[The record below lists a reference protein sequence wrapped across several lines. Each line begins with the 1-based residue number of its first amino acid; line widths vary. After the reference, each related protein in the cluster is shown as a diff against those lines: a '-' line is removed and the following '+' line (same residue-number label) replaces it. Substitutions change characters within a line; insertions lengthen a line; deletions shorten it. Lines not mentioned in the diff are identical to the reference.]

1 VTAPLVS
8 VLLVTYNHERFI
20 ERALASIESQILDG
34 TMEVVVADD
43 SSHDK
48 TRSVILDWAERVD
61 FDVRILPGEE
71 RLGITRNYHR
81 GFSGCEGRYIAVL
94 EGDDEWISVD
104 KLQLQV
110 DLLEGHP
117 ELSMAANRVLL
128 YDDDTG
134 SSGALPLIGL
144 DTMHVEVTSRQLADN
159 NWFATFSCCM
169 YRAEVLE
176 RLDPEIFETTA
187 YDWLINMAVTEYG
200 DAGLVPQIGTLYRV
214 HQNGQWSQ
222 ADQRQRDEQT
232 RAVLPRYIELLGP
245 KVRRELTR
253 KLHELDT
260 QVAASL
266 ELAEATAAVTEKEA
280 VGLPV
285 PRVTSVRRPRVSV
298 VMPSYNHERF
308 VVESINS
315 VLDQTM
321 GDFELIVVDDGSPD
335 DSLRAIASV
344 SDPRIRVYSF
354 PVNQG
359 AAAAHNFALQQARGE
374 FIALINSD
382 DMWEPGKLERQL
394 QVFEARPELGGVFTG
409 VRFID
414 ERGKPVPADR
424 IPRANVFRQPNRTQP
439 QWLRYFLEN
448 GNALCHPSSLIR
460 REFYEEHGLYD
471 NRLRQL
477 PDFAMWVRLVKHYP
491 IAVLGDEDLVRFR
504 LLPSEQNAS
513 SVSPANVARG
523 LREHLVIAEGFFDDV
538 PNEMIV
544 EGFVDLLR
552 NPHIA
557 EDDERQCELAFLWWD
572 TDCAMQEINRMHALK
587 LMHELMGRPDTARL
601 LETRYGF
608 DELTLHTYA
617 GIHQRGLT
625 PAFEEWLQ
633 SLNGMKSPAHPDLIP
648 IAEAPASHLLR
659 VLIARARRAKPSEV
673 PTRALHTLR
682 RAVSRR

>member
-1 VTAPLVS
+1 MTTPLVS

-20 ERALASIESQILDG
+20 ERALASIESQMFDDAI
-34 TMEVVVADD
+34 EVVVADD
-43 SSHDK
+43 SSDDQ
-48 TRSVILDWAERVD
+48 TLALVRAWAERVAI
-61 FDVRILPGEE
+61 DVRILPPEA

-81 GFSGCEGRYIAVL
+81 GFSACEGRYIAVL

-104 KLQLQV
+104 KLRLQV
-110 DLLEGHP
+110 DLLEKHP
-117 ELSMAANRVLL
+117 DLSMAANRVLL
-128 YDDDTG
+128 YDDATG
-134 SSGALPLIGL
+134 SSSALPLIGL

-176 RLDPEIFETTA
+176 RLHPEIFETTA

-200 DAGLVPQIGTLYRV
+200 NAGLVTQVATLYRI
-214 HQNGQWSQ
+214 HKNGQWSQ

-232 RAVLPRYIELLGP
+232 RALLPRYIELLGP

-253 KLHELDT
+253 KMHELDT
-260 QVAASL
+260 QVAATH
-266 ELAEATAAVTEKEA
+266 ELAEATAAVTEDRA
-280 VGLPV
+280 VRLPV
-285 PRVTSVRRPRVSV
+285 PRVTDARRPRVSV

-308 VVESINS
+308 VVAAINS

-321 GDFELIVVDDGSPD
+321 TDLELIVVDDGSPD

-344 SDPRIRVYSF
+344 SDPRIRLYSF

-382 DMWEPGKLERQL
+382 DMWEPTKLERQL
-394 QVFEARPELGGVFTG
+394 EVFAARPELGGVFTG

-424 IPRANVFRQPNRTQP
+424 IPRSNVFRQPNRTQA
-439 QWLRYFLEN
+439 QWMRYFLEH

-460 REFYEEHGLYD
+460 REFYEQYGLYD

-477 PDFAMWVRLVKHYP
+477 PDFAMWVTLVKHYP

-504 LLPSEQNAS
+504 LLPSEANAS
-513 SVSPANVARG
+513 SISPANVARG
-523 LREHLVIAEGFFDDV
+523 LREHLVITEHFFDDC
-538 PNEMIV
+538 PTEMIV

-557 EDDERQCELAFLWWD
+557 HDDERQCELAFLWWD
-572 TDCAMQEINRMHALK
+572 TPCGMQDINRIQALR
-587 LMHELMGRPDTARL
+587 LMHDLMGRPDTARL

-608 DELTLHTYA
+608 DELTLHAYA
-617 GIHQRGLT
+617 GLHQRGLT
-625 PAFEEWLQ
+625 PAFEEWVQ
-633 SLNGMKSPAHPDLIP
+633 AVKGMEAPPHPDLIP
-648 IAEAPASHLLR
+648 IAQAPSGQLLR
-659 VLIARARRAKPSEV
+659 VLLARTRRARPSTL
-673 PTRALHTLR
+673 PHRALHHLR
-682 RAVSRR
+682 RGMSRR